1 MKKLIYLFFMVFIIG
16 NLNAKEI
23 ENKKYNRI
31 VSMSMAGDEILFDLI
46 NRERIIAFSGHSS
59 VNEMASIL
67 NKKLDRYEKIDN
79 NIEKIIDMEPD
90 LVIAAN
96 WLKKEIADQLE
107 DADIN
112 VYTYKT
118 STTFEEQKEL
128 IMELAIL
135 LDAEEKGKEIV
146 KNMDNRLAVVQDKI
160 KRSGKSAPRILEYSH
175 TEGTNGKGSIFDDMI
190 QKIYGINLATEI
202 GIGRFAK
209 LSKEKV
215 IEIDPDIILVPTWEN
230 FSDIKENDNKI
241 LDFIKKDN
249 SYKDL
254 KAVKNNRIYAIPGK
268 YVYIY
273 SQYVIEGIEDLAQ
286 TVYQFK
292 DEEK

>member
-1 MKKLIYLFFMVFIIG
+1 MCLLFMMLVIG

-23 ENKKYNRI
+23 NNKKYNRI
-31 VSMSMAGDEILFDLI
+31 ISMSMAGDEILFDLI
-46 NRERIIAFSGHSS
+46 SRERIIAFSGHSS
-59 VNEMASIL
+59 TNEMASVL
-67 NKKLDRYEKIDN
+67 NRKLDRYEKIDN
-79 NIEKIIDMEPD
+79 NVEKIIDLEPD
-90 LVIAAN
+90 LVIAAS
-96 WLKKEIADQLE
+96 WLKKEIAAQLE
-107 DADIN
+107 DANIN
-112 VYTYKT
+112 IYTYKT
-118 STTFEEQKEL
+118 PTTFEEQKEL
-128 IMELAIL
+128 IIELSIL
-135 LDAEEKGKEIV
+135 LDVEEKGKEIV
-146 KNMDNRLAVVQDKI
+146 KDMDDRLIVIQNKI
-160 KRSGKSAPRILEYSH
+160 KKSGKAKPKILEYSH
-175 TEGTNGKGSIFDDMI
+175 TEGTNGKGSIFDDML
-190 QKIYGINLATEI
+190 QKIYGINLAREI

-230 FSDIKENDNKI
+230 FSTEKRNDSRL

-254 KAVKNNRIYAIPGK
+254 KAVKNNQIYTIPGK

-292 DEEK
+292 EEEK

>member
-31 VSMSMAGDEILFDLI
+31 VSMSMAGDENLFDLI
-46 NRERIIAFSGHSS
+46 DRERIIAFSGHSS
-59 VNEMASIL
+59 VNEMASVL

-146 KNMDNRLAVVQDKI
+146 KNMDDRLAVVQEKI

-190 QKIYGINLATEI
+190 QKIYGINLAAEI

-254 KAVKNNRIYAIPGK
+254 KAVKNNQIYVIPGK